1 MLFRSVFAATLANN
15 GVNPITGETVIP
27 LRTVKLVRSLMVTCG
42 MYDYSGEFAAT
53 VGMPSKSGVGGG
65 IISCP
70 IGKCGI
76 AVYGPSL
83 DEKGNSTGGLKML
96 EYLSENMEL
105 NMF

>member
-1 MLFRSVFAATLANN
+1 MANN
-15 GVNPITGETVIP
+15 GKDPCTGEELIP
-27 LRTVKLVRSLMVTCG
+27 LRVVKLARSLMVTCG

-65 IISCP
+65 IMSAP

-76 AVYGPSL
+76 GVYGPAL
-83 DEKGNSTGGLKML
+83 DVKGNSVGGLKIL
-96 EYLSENMEL
+96 EYLANEMNL